1 MASSTVAAGKT
12 GSNPAERK
20 IPTQKRSRD
29 RVDRMLAAATA
40 LISENGSEAMK
51 MSEIAE
57 RASVPIGSLYQF
69 FPDKS
74 AIIGT
79 LAERSNA
86 ESRRCIAEALAGVTD
101 LTGLDRAFADLID
114 VYYGMFLT
122 DPAMRD
128 IWSATQSD
136 KTLRAMQLAESR
148 ENGKLLAEAMARAR
162 PEADPDDLAV
172 SALLIMHLGEEAM
185 RTAVAV
191 SRAEGDALV
200 DAYKRMA
207 LRELREA

>member
-1 MASSTVAAGKT
+1 MASSTMAAGTT
-12 GSNPAERK
+12 GSSQPERK
-20 IPTQKRSRD
+20 IPMQKRSRD
-29 RVDRMLAAATA
+29 RVERMLAAATA
-40 LISENGSEAMK
+40 LISEKGSDAMK
-51 MSEIAE
+51 MGEIAE
-57 RASVPIGSLYQF
+57 RAGVPIGSLYQF

-86 ESRRCIAEALAGVTD
+86 DSRRCIAEALAGVND
-101 LTGLDRAFADLID
+101 MAGLDRAFTELVD

-148 ENGKLLAEAMARAR
+148 ENGKLLAAAMARAR
-162 PEADPDDLAV
+162 PEADPGDLAV

-191 SRAEGDALV
+191 GRPEGDALV
-200 DAYKRMA
+200 EAYKRMA
-207 LRELREA
+207 LRELRGS